1 MLRNLC
7 IVIVLTCVCAGC
19 AGPARQH
26 TNTPGLDQQIGVL
39 VEQIITGL
47 TQSQATKL
55 AVIPFADLQGN
66 DSQLGRYIAEEL
78 TTKLYQAGRFEVVE
92 RTLLE
97 QVIAEQKLGISG
109 FIDDDTAI
117 SLGKILGVD
126 ALATGTLSD
135 LGTMIK
141 VNARLIE
148 TTTGKVVSAASVT
161 LYKDATLL
169 PLLGETPLHPATP
182 RKTAKSYKKRW
193 MQFVFE
199 LTGTELMGTTLTC
212 HFNVSNTYKQD
223 ATVRIGAHG
232 RENSR
237 QTSTHIYDTSG
248 NQHETIYLRFGDA
261 EFKQLTSFPGMIDK
275 AIPAEMTIPMDIQI
289 HDMLED
295 TNMLPMIQLL
305 VGDYPGYKLIF
316 KKVPVP
322 L

>member
-1 MLRNLC
+1 MIRNLS
-7 IVIVLTCVCAGC
+7 IGMVMIWLLMGC
-19 AGPARQH
+19 AGPAKH
-26 TNTPGLDQQIGVL
+26 ASDNPGLDQQIGVL
-39 VEQIITGL
+39 VEQIINGL

-169 PLLGETPLHPATP
+169 PLLGETPLYPAPTP
-182 RKTAKSYKKRW
+182 KKTKTYKKRW

-199 LTGTELMGTTLTC
+199 LTGTELMGSTLTC
-212 HFNVSNTYKQD
+212 HFTVTNTSKQD

-232 RENSR
+232 RENS
-237 QTSTHIYDTSG
+237 QETSTHIYDTSG

-261 EFKQLTSFPGMIDK
+261 EFKQLNNFPGLIDK

-289 HDMLED
+289 HDMPED
-295 TNMLPMIQLL
+295 TKILPMIQLL
-305 VGDYPGYKLIF
+305 VGHYPGYKLVF
-316 KKVPVP
+316 KKVPIP